1 MRVQYYARIRH
12 VHPIFRQLY
21 IYRGPASRLFDLADV
36 ILRLESWRADV
47 RELVHRG
54 QAAGSTLIA
63 RQASRRAPLPARRGR
78 RDGRHPAR
86 RPTRRPLERVSE
98 LGSTEA
104 FRKSFPR

>member
-1 MRVQYYARIRH
+1 MRVQCYTRISRQY
-12 VHPIFRQLY
+12 PICSRLY
-21 IYRGPASRLFDLADV
+21 IYRGPASRLLTLAEV
-36 ILRLESWRADV
+36 ILHLESWRADV